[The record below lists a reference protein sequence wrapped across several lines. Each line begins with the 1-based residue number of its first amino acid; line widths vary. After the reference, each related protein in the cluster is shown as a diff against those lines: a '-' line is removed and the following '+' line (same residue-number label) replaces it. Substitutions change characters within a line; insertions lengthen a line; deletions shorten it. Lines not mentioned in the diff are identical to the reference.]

1 VSDVTPRDFA
11 ALLDPSAL
19 PRGPA
24 PEHLERAIARWNGY
38 LASGTFALS
47 VARDAPVG
55 ASDEAFNFWTSPWP
69 YWDMRVRAPG
79 VWNALHESGL
89 VIFKVIFFF
98 KFFFGMMIGG
108 RWCWCCTAAPNSPL
122 PRSDQILLVG

>member
-1 VSDVTPRDFA
+1 VSDVTPPDFA
-11 ALLDPSAL
+11 ALLNPSAL

-47 VARDAPVG
+47 VARDSPIG

-79 VWNALHESGL
+79 IWNALCDSGL
-89 VIFKVIFFF
+89 VILKVRSLFFW
-98 KFFFGMMIGG
+98 
-108 RWCWCCTAAPNSPL
+108 R
-122 PRSDQILLVG
+122 